1 MILQLAAVYGHVH
14 KVSQPLSWSRTHWLW
29 VKSHCKS
36 SAMLIRSVQT
46 FHLNTVSCFQAF
58 FCVCSLPHHVWPL
71 SRKCWAHIKWSA
83 TRYSEMERN
92 LGNLDFLHELGDKL
106 QQTSIVTL
114 LHYDFVLNLI
124 VFGYCSVP
132 KKIHWDTLDMI
143 GLHFHYPISIC
154 ISFLL
159 HLEHSENLLAY
170 GRWHQGSQCS
180 LALVTSARRL
190 DPWISLAFL
199 HVSSSFGLAFC
210 NLCRSGQQLLG
221 NQKSWHCCQQI
232 SPPLHWRRGG
242 ESGRED
248 VLGRFGSWLWNAIDS
263 L

>member
-83 TRYSEMERN
+83 TRSSEMERN

-114 LHYDFVLNLI
+114 LHYGFCAEFDTVWLLL
-124 VFGYCSVP
+124 CT
-132 KKIHWDTLDMI
+132 KEDTLGYIGHDWAALSLPNFYLHFIFVASGTLWKSVSIRPVAPRQPVLI
-143 GLHFHYPISIC
+143 GLGDQRTEAGSLDIPGISSCFFQLRIG
-154 ISFLL
+154 LL
-159 HLEHSENLLAY
+159 QLLQVRAAASWKSEI
-170 GRWHQGSQCS
+170 
-180 LALVTSARRL
+180 LALLPADFPAFALETGRGERQGRCAR
-190 DPWISLAFL
+190 
-199 HVSSSFGLAFC
+199 
-210 NLCRSGQQLLG
+210 
-221 NQKSWHCCQQI
+221 
-232 SPPLHWRRGG
+232 
-242 ESGRED
+242 
-248 VLGRFGSWLWNAIDS
+248 
-263 L
+263 